1 MSIIKHYKVDHLEV
15 MIFET
20 RNEMGRNAGE
30 DAATE
35 IKKCIQEKGFVNILF
50 AAAPSQNE
58 TLATLCEDREIDW
71 KKVNAF
77 HMDEYIGLDPEH
89 PSGFA
94 NFLKRAIFDKFEFR
108 SCNYLSGNTQNLVDE
123 TDRYSL
129 LLRKYPLDVCLCGIG
144 ENGHIAFNDPAVAD
158 FDDKDLVKTVDLDD
172 ICRQQQVNDGCF
184 DSISLVPKQALTVT
198 VPGIMSARKIICS
211 VPASTKAQAV
221 KHMLEG
227 KISTDCPSSIL
238 REHPNAKLYL
248 DMDSAESIL

>member
-1 MSIIKHYKVDHLEV
+1 MSIIKHYKVDQLEV

-20 RNEMGRNAGE
+20 RNEMGRNAGD
-30 DAATE
+30 DAAAE

-77 HMDEYIGLDPEH
+77 HMDEYIGLDSEH

-108 SCNYLSGNTQNLVDE
+108 SCNLLNGNTQNPADE
-123 TDRYSL
+123 ARRYSQL
-129 LLRKYPLDVCLCGIG
+129 LSEYPLDVCLCGIG

-158 FDDKDLVKTVDLDD
+158 FNDKELVKIVDLDE

-184 DSISLVPKQALTVT
+184 KSINLVPKQALTVT
-198 VPGIMSARKIICS
+198 VPGIMRAKKIFCS

-221 KHMLEG
+221 KHMLED
-227 KISTDCPSSIL
+227 KITTDCPSSIL
-238 REHPNAKLYL
+238 REHPSAKLYL
-248 DMDSAESIL
+248 DMDSAGSIL